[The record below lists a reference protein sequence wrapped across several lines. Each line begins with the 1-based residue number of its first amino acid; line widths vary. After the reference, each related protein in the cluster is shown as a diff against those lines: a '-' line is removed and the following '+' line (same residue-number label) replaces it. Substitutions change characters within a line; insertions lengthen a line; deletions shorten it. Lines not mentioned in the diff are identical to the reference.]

1 MSQSKFN
8 RRDFL
13 KGAAALAATGAANLS
28 FVELA
33 FADKSKNFTFGYI
46 SDSHIQHIK
55 GSKFVNNWDRGLI
68 RAVAETNLLQ
78 PKPDFVVFGG
88 DLAQLGSK
96 PELDHGAEIL
106 SKLDYKMY
114 GVLGDVNYEVTG
126 WMRASYQ
133 PQLNSEVCAA
143 CHQDANDLLEDHDFE
158 NGIISE
164 PTYLE
169 WLESPYADENSP
181 MYASCVDCHMPP
193 YGGDE
198 VCNKLFPPLLR
209 DPSTVRS
216 HEIRGTTAEYLE
228 NAVDVTVD
236 AVINGDTLEVDVA
249 LTNSAVGHY
258 VPTGVTV
265 RNMILLVEAWR
276 ESDGLEL
283 VSTGTQTI
291 HDLGG
296 VGDPASGYFGGLPGK
311 FYAKVN
317 HDAMGQGPTFFT
329 DATGIQFDNRIPA
342 LVTDDTSYT
351 FDVPAGSGVLNVK
364 ARVIYRRAF
373 RFLVDAKGWTLD
385 GHGNPLEDL
394 IGPDFGHLMASAS
407 RTVNEVSCAGQ
418 PAGTSCTDG
427 NLCNGEETCDGA
439 DVCQPG
445 TPLECGDGVSCNG
458 TEACDPELGCV
469 NGTPLDCS
477 GLDEECLEGIC
488 QEASTSCLAVSRC
501 GHPVS
506 SAGAPVVASDALF
519 ALRAVV
525 GAGVC
530 PLCVCDVDASGVV
543 VASDALRLLNAAVDD
558 STPVDCLVA
567 P

>member
-1 MSQSKFN
+1 VHDIYNGTGTAGGMGGFVYT
-8 RRDFL
+8 RD
-13 KGAAALAATGAANLS
+13 S
-28 FVELA
+28 A
-33 FADKSKNFTFGYI
+33 FAASNPESECGSCHQPEAWIEDPFSAMLPKESPLPGVVHGVSCDICHKIADIDISQPSFPGIFPGIVTFTRPSGPAFE
-46 SDSHIQHIK
+46 Q
-55 GSKFVNNWDRGLI
+55 V
-68 RAVAETNLLQ
+68 Q
-78 PKPDFVVFGG
+78 
-88 DLAQLGSK
+88 
-96 PELDHGAEIL
+96 
-106 SKLDYKMY
+106 Y
-114 GVLGDVNYEVTG
+114 GVLGDSTYVRPAD
-126 WMRASYQ
+126 MRGSYQ
-133 PQLNSEVCAA
+133 PQLVAEVCAA
-143 CHQDANDLLEDHDFE
+143 CHQDKNDPDEDGLFE
-158 NGIISE
+158 EPNGVISE

-169 WLESPYADENSP
+169 WLESAYADENSP

-198 VCNKLFPPLLR
+198 VCNKVFPPLLR

-228 NAVDVTVD
+228 NAVDVTVET
-236 AVINGDTLEVDVA
+236 ALNGDTLQVDVA

-276 ESDGLEL
+276 ESDGLAL

-296 VGDPASGYFGGLPGK
+296 VGDPALGYFGGLPGK

-342 LVTDDTSYT
+342 LVTDNTSYS
-351 FDVPAGSGVLNVK
+351 FDVPAGGGVLNVK

-385 GHGNPLEDL
+385 GHGNPLEDI

-407 RTVNEVSCAGQ
+407 RTVNAASCAGQ

-445 TPLECGDGVSCNG
+445 TPLECSDGVSCNG
-458 TEACDPELGCV
+458 AEICDPELGCMD
-469 NGTPLDCS
+469 GMPLDCS
-477 GLDEECLEGIC
+477 ELDEECLEGVC
-488 QEASTSCLAVSRC
+488 QEASMSCLALSRC

-506 SAGAPVVASDALF
+506 SADAPVVASDALF

-558 STPVDCLVA
+558 STPVDCLAA